1 MARFFF
7 HFSSKQNLV
16 RDPNGR
22 ELEDVSAAYRHA
34 LLLMEKS
41 IVLLSHEVDWRGWSI
56 SVSDASGRRVL
67 SVLFPMSDR
76 Y

>member
-22 ELEDVSAAYRHA
+22 ELEDVSAAYQHA